1 MPGNW
6 RGEYVM
12 SSTSKIALA
21 GFAVSFA
28 ALPVLAQDAQPS
40 FIADKTFTV
49 CTDATFPP
57 MEFFESAGNANA
69 VGFDIDL
76 SKALAEKWGAE
87 PRILV
92 SEFTGLLPGLDA
104 GRCDAVISGIPLTPE
119 RVASYPGVPYFSTA
133 VAVFTSEKSELKIK
147 DAADLA
153 GKTVAVQAGTSYL
166 ARLEKVNDDLKSAG
180 AAPIQIQ
187 TYPKQTDVIQQVLVG
202 RADAA
207 VSQDTELAYR
217 NLQSPGQFKT
227 IFTFPDTSDFAVFVR
242 RIDGDEAAIKAAVA
256 ALAAD
261 GQLAKIA
268 EKWGLSPDNIV
279 AGASQ

>member
-1 MPGNW
+1 
-6 RGEYVM
+6 M
-12 SSTSKIALA
+12 SSLPKIVLL
-21 GFAVSFA
+21 GVAVSFA
-28 ALPVLAQDAQPS
+28 ALPVLAQEAQPS
-40 FIADKTFTV
+40 FVADKTFTV

-57 MEFFESAGNANA
+57 MEFFESASNADA

-76 SKALAEKWGAE
+76 AKALAEKWGVE

-92 SEFTGLLPGLDA
+92 AEFTGLLPGLDA

-133 VAVFTSEKSELKIK
+133 VAIFTSEKSELTIGN
-147 DAADLA
+147 ASDLA

-166 ARLEKVNDDLKSAG
+166 ARLERVNEELKAAG
-180 AAPIQIQ
+180 AAQIQIQ

-217 NLQSPGQFKT
+217 NLQNPGQFKT
-227 IFTFPDTSDFAVFVR
+227 VFTFPDTSDFAVFVR
-242 RIDGDEAAIKAAVA
+242 RIEGDEAATQAAVA

-268 EKWGLSPDNIV
+268 EKWGLSADSIV
-279 AGASQ
+279 PGTSQ